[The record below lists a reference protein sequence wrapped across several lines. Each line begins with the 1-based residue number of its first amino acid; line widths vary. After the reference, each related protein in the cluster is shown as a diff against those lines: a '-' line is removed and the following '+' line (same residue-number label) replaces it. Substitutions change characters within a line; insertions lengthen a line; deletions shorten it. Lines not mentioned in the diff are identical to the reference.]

1 MIPILGLGLM
11 GVVALLRLRPDRLL
25 GLGVGVFYGLTVSIA
40 TVLRV
45 LPKKKQKKPM
55 MVSDYISMKKVARRR
70 LSVEEE
76 SYRREQRA
84 RETER
89 YTRKMD
95 SEKLAKLQN
104 DLVQLKSEMQFME
117 QIDMDDVSR
126 PPSIGKVI
134 C

>member
-1 MIPILGLGLM
+1 MIPILGLGFM

-25 GLGVGVFYGLTVSIA
+25 GLGVGVFYGLTLSIA
-40 TVLRV
+40 TVLKA

-55 MVSDYISMKKVARRR
+55 MVSDYVSMKKVARRR

-84 RETER
+84 REMER

-117 QIDMDDVSR
+117 HIDMEDV
-126 PPSIGKVI
+126 PPSIGKVL